1 MKPLLR
7 LSTAAL
13 AAGMLASLLA
23 SCSGS
28 TTQPANPSPVY
39 PDEETVQPGLSASV
53 PAPSESPLPVLEP
66 NNAARLAKVGQ
77 AGIDAE
83 GISALAWSPDGAT
96 IAVATAN
103 GVFLFDTVF
112 LQQNGQLAAGEAIQ
126 SLVYSPDGRLLVTIP
141 FEQNA
146 TAQIWDTTSRQE
158 ANLLAGRLGGVRSVA
173 FSAERSMIAT
183 GGLDGV
189 VTLWDWDTQQ
199 LIRNINLNATVGDIT
214 GGQIVGVGDLRFS
227 PDGTILA
234 GAGDLGS
241 GILILWSTNDGSVQR
256 TLTAMGH
263 IAGPAATPLL
273 PPDDW
278 NHVYWWSRGSIIQV
292 DVSTDQEGLRFSHED
307 FVASASF
314 SPDGLILATASA
326 GTVHDG
332 YAPLVKLWDVSGGQE
347 LVTLTGFSNVPTAL
361 GFSPDGR
368 LLAIASNE
376 DGLTI
381 GGVQP

>member
-1 MKPLLR
+1 MKLLLR
-7 LSTAAL
+7 PSTATL

-28 TTQPANPSPVY
+28 TIQPANPS
-39 PDEETVQPGLSASV
+39 ASV
-53 PAPSESPLPVLEP
+53 PTPSESPLPVIDS

-77 AGIDAE
+77 AGVDAE
-83 GISALAWSPDGAT
+83 GVSALAWSPDGAA
-96 IAVATAN
+96 IAAATAN
-103 GVFLFDTVF
+103 GVFLFDTGS
-112 LQQNGQLAAGEAIQ
+112 LQQTGQLAAGEAIQ
-126 SLVYSPDGRLLVTIP
+126 SLIYSPDGKLLVTIP
-141 FEQNA
+141 FDQNA
-146 TAQIWDTTSRQE
+146 TARIWDTTSGQE
-158 ANLLAGRLGGVRSVA
+158 ANLLAGRLGGVRTVA

-189 VTLWDWDTQQ
+189 VTLWDWDSQQ
-199 LIRNINLNATVGDIT
+199 PIRDMNLNATVGDIT

-263 IAGPAATPLL
+263 IAGPVATPLL
-273 PPDDW
+273 PPSDW

-326 GTVHDG
+326 GAVNDSYT
-332 YAPLVKLWDVSGGQE
+332 PLAKLWDVSSGQE
-347 LVTLTGFSNVPTAL
+347 LVTLTGFLNVPTAL
-361 GFSPDGR
+361 SFSPDGR
-368 LLAIASNE
+368 LLAIASSE
-376 DGLTI
+376 DSLMI
-381 GGVQP
+381 WGVQP